1 MPTAVRKL
9 ILSTV
14 AACGLAL
21 TLSGAALAEPSPLEP
36 ADPAGPNAAAIADI
50 YWVVFGVTLGLLVL
64 VVAGLGLAIA
74 RSSDRAVVATDA
86 DEPAPTPA
94 RRIAF
99 FALIPAVALAVVAI
113 AVFVKLSDAK
123 DAPAA
128 GDAGTVAVEVVAAQD
143 GFTYTYA
150 NGASATDRLRV
161 PVGAVVVL
169 TLTSDDVQHSWWVP
183 QLAGQ
188 ARIFPGETRTL
199 SFRADR
205 TGIFPGRSTVPSG
218 PSFDLL
224 ETAVEAL
231 PAADYEDWVEQAA
244 SEKEG
249 S

>member
-1 MPTAVRKL
+1 MPAAVRKL

-21 TLSGAALAEPSPLEP
+21 ALSGAAMAEPSPLEP

-50 YWVVFGVTLGLLVL
+50 YWIVFGVTLGLLVL

-74 RSSDRAVVATDA
+74 RSSSRSAAAPDA
-86 DEPAPTPA
+86 DEPGPAPF

-99 FALIPAVALAVVAI
+99 FAVVPAVALAVVAI
-113 AVFVKLSDAK
+113 AVFVKLSDAR

-128 GDAGTVAVEVVAAQD
+128 GEAGTVAVKVVAAQD
-143 GFTYTYA
+143 GFTYTYE
-150 NGASATDRLRV
+150 NGATATDRLRV
-161 PVGAVVVL
+161 PVGALVRL
-169 TLTSDDVQHSWWVP
+169 TLTTDDVQHSWWVP

-199 SFRADR
+199 AFRADR
-205 TGIFPGRSTVPSG
+205 AGIFPGRSTVPSG

-224 ETAVEAL
+224 VTAVEAL
-231 PAADYEDWVEQAA
+231 PAADYEAWLEQAA
-244 SEKEG
+244 TEKEG